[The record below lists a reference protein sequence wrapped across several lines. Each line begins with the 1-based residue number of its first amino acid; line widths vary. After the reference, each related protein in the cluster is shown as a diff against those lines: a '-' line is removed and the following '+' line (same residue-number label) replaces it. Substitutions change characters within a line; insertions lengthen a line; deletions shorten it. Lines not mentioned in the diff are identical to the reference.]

1 MKFTNKKLLES
12 VLALRSIGNKE
23 LPIKISFI
31 LAKNISSIEKELE
44 IYNTERE
51 KLIQKYAVKDENNQ
65 IIVGP
70 NNQIQIKEDSVS
82 DWTKDIQEL
91 ENIEIEIFIHKFNV
105 DSILN
110 SDLKITPAELVSI
123 NYMIEE

>member
-1 MKFTNKKLLES
+1 MKFTNGKLLES

-65 IIVGP
+65 IIVGL

-91 ENIEIEIFIHKFNV
+91 ENIEIEVFIHKFNV

>member
-51 KLIQKYAVKDENNQ
+51 KLIQKYAIKDENNQ
-65 IIVGP
+65 IIVDP

-91 ENIEIEIFIHKFNV
+91 ENIEIEVFIHKFNA